1 MRGTF
6 PKWYVEIGRRLISS
20 LMPGTSENNKRIL
33 KNTAMLYIR
42 MFLTMAVSLYTSR
55 VVLQVLGVED
65 FGIYNVVGGII
76 GMLAFFNGSMATATQ
91 RFLNYEMGKGHE
103 ANLEKVFSVSLIS
116 YAGIAF
122 LSLIVAETI
131 GLWFVYNKL
140 VISPDRLSAALWTY
154 QACIIIFV
162 INLFSVPYNA
172 TIIAHERMAAFAYI
186 GIMEVLAKLL
196 IAYSIIHIPFDH
208 LITYSF
214 LMCLVPL
221 MTQII
226 YMVYCH
232 RHFKE
237 CRLKWIWDTVFF
249 KKLINFSGWML
260 AGTSS
265 DLLVSQGVNILINL
279 YFGPLLNA
287 ARAVSMQVR
296 AAVSSFYWNF
306 MMAARP
312 QIVKS
317 YAQGNYEYMYKLV
330 YSTTK
335 LSFLMLFLLTL
346 PIWFHTQFILDLWLK
361 HSPEYSTLFVQLVLM
376 ELLIACTITPL
387 ASLSQA
393 SGRIRNYQLI
403 ISILSILIF
412 CVTWLFYEFGFPVYS
427 TFLISIVVNFVGV
440 FFRVVE
446 LHYSQQF
453 PVRMYLQ
460 QVICPIIAYFIIVMG
475 LIFLLKLKMSN
486 ATNLIMVISHS
497 LLYVLLAI
505 ALSWRILLNN
515 SERQLIK
522 NTLGRVLEK
531 LRF

>member
-1 MRGTF
+1 
-6 PKWYVEIGRRLISS
+6 
-20 LMPGTSENNKRIL
+20 
-33 KNTAMLYIR
+33 MLYIR
-42 MFLTMAVSLYTSR
+42 MFLIMAVTLYTSR

-91 RFLNYEMGKGHE
+91 RFLNYEMGKGHD

-116 YAGIAF
+116 YAGIA
-122 LSLIVAETI
+122 LISLIVAETI
-131 GLWFVYNKL
+131 GLWFVYHKL

-172 TIIAHERMAAFAYI
+172 TIIAHERMKAFAYI
-186 GIMEVLAKLL
+186 GVVEALAKLL
-196 IAYSIIHIPFDH
+196 IAFSIIHIPFDH
-208 LITYSF
+208 LITYSL

-221 MTQII
+221 MIQIA

-232 RHFKE
+232 KHFRE
-237 CRLKWIWDTVFF
+237 CRLKWIWDTAFF
-249 KKLINFSGWML
+249 KKLISFSGWML

-296 AAVSSFYWNF
+296 AAVSSFYLNF
-306 MMAARP
+306 MVAARP

-330 YSTTK
+330 YGTTK
-335 LSFLMLFLLTL
+335 LSFLMLFVLTL
-346 PIWFHTQFILDLWLK
+346 PIWFNTQFILELWLK
-361 HSPEYSTLFVQLVLM
+361 HPPEYSTLFVQLVLM
-376 ELLIACTITPL
+376 ELLITCTITPL

-393 SGRIRNYQLI
+393 SGRVRNYQLI
-403 ISILSILIF
+403 ISVLSILIF
-412 CVTWLFYEFGFPVYS
+412 CITWLFYECGFPVYS
-427 TFLISIVVNFVGV
+427 TFLISIAVNFVGV

-446 LHYSQQF
+446 LYYSQQF
-453 PVRMYLQ
+453 PVKIYLQ

-475 LIFLLKLKMSN
+475 LIFLFRLKMGN
-486 ATNLIMVISHS
+486 ANNVITVVFHS
-497 LLYVLLAI
+497 LIYIFFATV
-505 ALSWRILLNN
+505 LSWRILLN
-515 SERQLIK
+515 SPERQLIK
-522 NTLGRVLEK
+522 NAVGRVFEK
-531 LRF
+531 LKF

>member
-1 MRGTF
+1 
-6 PKWYVEIGRRLISS
+6 
-20 LMPGTSENNKRIL
+20 
-33 KNTAMLYIR
+33 MLYIR

>member
-1 MRGTF
+1 M
-6 PKWYVEIGRRLISS
+6 S
-20 LMPGTSENNKRIL
+20 GTSENNKRIL

-42 MFLTMAVSLYTSR
+42 MFLTMAVTLYTSR

-76 GMLAFFNGSMATATQ
+76 GMLGFFNGSMATATQ

-131 GLWFVYNKL
+131 GLWFIYHKL

-172 TIIAHERMAAFAYI
+172 TIIAHERMTAFAYI

-221 MTQII
+221 MIQIT

-232 RHFKE
+232 KHFRE
-237 CRLKWIWDTVFF
+237 CKLKWIWDTVFF
-249 KKLINFSGWML
+249 KKLIGFSGWML

-265 DLLVSQGVNILINL
+265 DLLVSQGVNILINI

-306 MMAARP
+306 MVAARP

-330 YSTTK
+330 YGTTK
-335 LSFLMLFLLTL
+335 LSFLMLFVLTL
-346 PIWFHTQFILDLWLK
+346 PIWYNTQFILDLWLK
-361 HSPEYSTLFVQLVLM
+361 HPPEYSTLFVQLVLM
-376 ELLIACTITPL
+376 ELLITCTITPL

-393 SGRIRNYQLI
+393 SGRVRNYQLI
-403 ISILSILIF
+403 ISVLSILIF

-453 PVRMYLQ
+453 PVRIYLQ
-460 QVICPIIAYFIIVMG
+460 RVICPIVAYFIIVMG
-475 LIFLLKLKMSN
+475 LIFLLRLKMGN
-486 ATNLIMVISHS
+486 ANNIITVASHS
-497 LLYVLLAI
+497 LLYILLAT
-505 ALSWRILLNN
+505 ALSWGILLNN

-522 NTLGRVLEK
+522 NAVGRVFEK
-531 LRF
+531 LRC